1 MVRRGCDSKSGA
13 EGGRLV
19 LIPPILE
26 VFVLWHPRDTH
37 GEQVAQALLEHFH
50 GTAFAGLV
58 GGAVEVY
65 TRSAG
70 WDGPDSAP
78 RPLPFV
84 EPLPNGLAPAAV
96 TVVIPV
102 LGTYL
107 ARAAEGE
114 GPWRDYLQTLVA
126 AAHDHPGAAVFALQ
140 VDDGVMPS
148 GSQLA
153 AIFGDEQLLT
163 RDGATNPAALCR
175 DLAHS
180 ITGFVDGSPGQP
192 LRVFISHTKRNSPEE
207 EPDRVQDL
215 VALVRQVIGDTHLRP
230 FFDAADLLPGV
241 NWEEEL
247 ISAASTSSL
256 LLVRTDLFASRDWCQ
271 REVLAAKR
279 ADMPI
284 AALQAL
290 RDGEERGSFLMDHVP
305 SVACDRTDVEEQRV
319 AIETALNKLVDE
331 ALKRSLW
338 KHQRS
343 RLASYGF
350 DWLPANAPEPTT
362 IAAWLRTLSK
372 QPTPDD
378 RLFVLHPDPP
388 LGHAEVSAIT
398 DILGVGGLVD
408 LVEILTPRTFAN
420 RGGQVRQ

>member
-1 MVRRGCDSKSGA
+1 MVRRGRDSRHGA
-13 EGGRLV
+13 EGDGLV

-26 VFVLWHPRDTH
+26 IFVLWHPDDTT
-37 GEQVAQALLEHFH
+37 GEQIAEALLEHFH

-70 WDGPDSAP
+70 WDSTNSAP

-84 EPLPNGLAPAAV
+84 EPLPNGLATAAI
-96 TVVIPV
+96 TAVIPV
-102 LGTYL
+102 LGTHL
-107 ARAAEGE
+107 ARAAEDD
-114 GPWRDYLQTLVA
+114 GPWRNYLQELLEA
-126 AAHDHPGAAVFALQ
+126 AEVHPGAAVFALQ
-140 VDDGVMPS
+140 IDDDVMPS

-153 AIFGDEQLLT
+153 AIFGDKQLLA

-207 EPDRVQDL
+207 EPDRVQEL

-230 FFDAADLLPGV
+230 FFDAADLQPGV
-241 NWEEEL
+241 DWEEEL
-247 ISAASTSSL
+247 ISAAATSSL

-271 REVLAAKR
+271 REVLAAKQ

-284 AALQAL
+284 VALQAL
-290 RDGEERGSFLMDHVP
+290 HDGEERGSFLMDHVP
-305 SVACDRTDVEEQRV
+305 SVSCDRTDVDEQRS
-319 AIETALNKLVDE
+319 AIEAALNKLVDE

-362 IAAWLRTLSK
+362 IAAWLRTMTK
-372 QPTPDD
+372 RPTSDD

-388 LGHAEVSAIT
+388 LGHAEVAAIN
-398 DILGVGGLVD
+398 DVLGVGKLVD
-408 LVEILTPRTFAN
+408 LVEILTPRTFAS
-420 RGGQVRQ
+420 RGGQVRP